1 MMQFSVPTAG
11 TNTRVIVRR
20 GGLAE
25 LATVLAEWLPP
36 GRRVLVVSDE
46 TVWQHWGAAASAGV
60 APLGD
65 RVVTHLIPA
74 GEASK
79 SLADLQNL
87 YRVLADGQFDRD
99 ALLLAVGGGVVSDL
113 AGFAAATWKR
123 GAAFAICPTTVES
136 AVDACLGGKT
146 GINLPQGKNLVG
158 AFHPPAAVLA
168 DPSAFSTLDPRDVRA
183 GLAECV
189 KHSLL
194 AGEEEF
200 VWLEEH
206 AEELLRLDE
215 QPIDELV
222 ERNLRIKGDHV
233 SADPFETLGRRAFL
247 NLGHTIGHAIES
259 VSDYALRHGECVSLG
274 LIAALELSRTR
285 AGLDEWVS
293 VRTRS
298 LLQRLGL
305 PVAFEGS
312 PDIDAILA
320 ATRNDKKSA
329 AGKLR
334 FVLLD
339 DIASP
344 VLRDDIGEGDVRAA
358 IRHLLE
364 A

>member
-1 MMQFSVPTAG
+1 M
-11 TNTRVIVRR
+11 VRR
-20 GGLAE
+20 GALNE
-25 LATVLAEWLPP
+25 LATVLADWLPA

-46 TVWQHWGAAASAGV
+46 TVWQHWQAAASAGLG
-60 APLGD
+60 PLGGAAQ
-65 RVVTHLIPA
+65 THIVPA

-79 SLADLQNL
+79 SLADLQRV
-87 YRVLADGQFDRD
+87 YRVLADGRFDRD
-99 ALLLAVGGGVVSDL
+99 ALILAIGGGVVSDL

-158 AFHPPAAVLA
+158 AFHPPVAVVA
-168 DPSAFSTLDPRDVRA
+168 DPSAFATLDPRDVRA

-189 KHSLL
+189 KHALL
-194 AGEEEF
+194 SGEEEF

-206 AEELLRLDE
+206 AEQLLRLE
-215 QPIDELV
+215 PSATDELV

-259 VSDYALRHGECVSLG
+259 VCDYSLRHGECVSLG

-305 PVAFEGS
+305 PVAMEGT
-312 PDIDAILA
+312 PDVDAILA
-320 ATRNDKKSA
+320 ATRNDKKA
-329 AGKLR
+329 TKGKLR

-344 VLRDDIGEGDVRAA
+344 VLRDDVGEQDVRAV
-358 IRHLLE
+358 IRHLIE